1 MSKKTPEYNAPA
13 TATLAEIDAFEKNK
27 REVDTA
33 IVSMFGKRSNVKTIP
48 KAAHQ
53 GANRAERRRLAC
65 AIRLNA
71 YVKTEGESK

>member
-1 MSKKTPEYNAPA
+1 MSKKSPEYNAPA
-13 TATLAEIDAFEKNK
+13 KATQAEIDAFAKNK

-53 GANRAERRRLAC
+53 SANRAERRRLAC
-65 AIRLNA
+65 AIRRNA
-71 YVKTEGESK
+71 YSNKEAQ